1 MSNVPE
7 HIMSKTSLKLHNK
20 NGNPICLIK
29 QRIYNY
35 FTKTYP
41 LFKMFDELNEVVNVE
56 NNFDLLLIPKDHPS
70 RSKSD
75 TYYLDDMNV
84 LRTHTSAHQNELLK
98 AGEKHFLVTG
108 DVYRKDE
115 IDKYHYPIFHQME
128 GVCIVENDKDPEVD
142 LIETLSGLIEYLFP
156 EKKYRFNKDYF
167 PFTNPSF
174 EIEVLFGEK
183 WVEVLGCGVI
193 HTDILKYNNVCDEH
207 GSLQKGW
214 AFGLGLERLAMIL
227 YSIPDIRLF
236 WTTDTRF
243 IEQFNKHSCN
253 DDITFV
259 QYPKL
264 THIFKD
270 VSFWLNPTRDCDISS
285 ADTLEWQH
293 QNEFFDIARECFGEN
308 VEEIIKFDEF
318 YNSKTDKLSHAWRIW
333 LSPNNEITNPAEF
346 NKLCNDMLEKFRI
359 TLIEKMNLDLR

>member
-7 HIMSKTSLKLHNK
+7 HIMLKTSLKLHNK
-20 NGNPICLIK
+20 DGHPICLIK
-29 QRIYNY
+29 ERIYKY
-35 FTKTYP
+35 FNTMYP
-41 LFKMFDELNEVVNVE
+41 LFKMFDELSEVVNVE
-56 NNFDLLLIPKDHPS
+56 NNFDLLLIPEGHPS

-75 TYYLDDMNV
+75 TYYLDETYV

-128 GVCIVENDKDPEVD
+128 GVCIIDNDTDPEAD
-142 LIETLSGLIEYLFP
+142 LIKTLSGLIEYLFP
-156 EKKYRFNKDYF
+156 EKTYRFNKDFF
-167 PFTNPSF
+167 PFTDPSF

-193 HTDILKYNNVCDEH
+193 HSKILKHNNLCDEH

-227 YSIPDIRLF
+227 YSVPDIRLF

-243 IEQFNKHSCN
+243 IEQFNKHGCT

-270 VSFWLNPTRDCDISS
+270 VSFWINPDSDCNRSLTG
-285 ADTLEWQH
+285 ALEWKN

-308 VEEIIKFDEF
+308 VEEIVKFDEF
-318 YNSKTDKLSHAWRIW
+318 FNSKTNKLSYAWRIW
-333 LSPNNEITNPAEF
+333 LSPNNEMTSPAEF
-346 NKLCNDMLEKFRI
+346 NKLSNDMLYNFRKI
-359 TLIEKMNLDLR
+359 LVDKMNLDLR